1 MSEDIDF
8 IGWINKQPD
17 WARDALRRHAQ
28 SPGHEIGADC
38 RLDIEQRVRF
48 AAGFPAE
55 AELVHIPLT
64 KEHLTFGPIAGPRSL
79 LCSLGPV
86 TNLGRIAPDQKLSFA
101 TDGITLVYGDNGS
114 GKSGYCRITKK
125 VCRSLTSDRLQ
136 GDVFKE
142 GTKPPATALI
152 RYLSNEADEPIE
164 VPWTDGDP
172 SPEAVR
178 SISVFDS
185 RNAHLYIGQEN
196 RIGFLPAEISLL
208 ERHAAHRRDMTAT
221 FTQEK
226 RTLETQCK
234 VALPVGYAPEGPVA
248 KLFARLTATSKSLP
262 TEDEITALAE
272 FTGSNETELDDLRKS
287 LTEDPVALG
296 KRTERALKLVERFA
310 QIAGSIELVLSADAA
325 AALKFKYQAH
335 VDAVK
340 AAEFA
345 AAGEF
350 ADEPL
355 KDVGKGPWSLMYVH
369 AQAYITSI
377 GFEDLPTSEGDP
389 CALCQQP
396 LGTDAAARLQRFK
409 SFVANEA
416 AKSAASAAVALK
428 TARDVIE
435 ALSLPDPKTVEEA
448 LADYGSMSAA
458 RLELKGRMLALL
470 EAAGLRRTAL
480 LTAEDAAGYDAAT
493 DMPASLSNE
502 LAAEVAALAKQTA
515 QLNDSAALDTQRL
528 ANQKRIAELSDS
540 QWLKTVLPTVLQRH
554 ADLTA
559 LKRTAECVRLV
570 GTGQLST
577 HITNVRRAIVSSGLG
592 SRIRAEIEALDLGHM
607 PFEVNDRSADGNSLF
622 EVKVKAAIGQ
632 PANQEILSEGEQ
644 RALALACFLAEV
656 GADEANH
663 GLVFDDPVSSL
674 DHLRIRRVAE
684 RLVAEAAK
692 GKQVIVFTHNL
703 LFYNEMLSLANEA
716 NIPTARREISKTTA
730 EGFGLVTDESEPWS
744 SRKVRDRINK
754 VLRPKA
760 EELAARTD
768 TDGEIYRIAV
778 KDFYT
783 LLRETW
789 ERLVEEALLGKV
801 VERYSSA
808 VQTQS
813 LRNVIVG
820 DDDHKTVFVNMKR
833 VSKYSGHD
841 QAGADQ
847 LPLPKKDEIL
857 KEINAIDDYHKSLI
871 KRNEAT
877 ARDRR
882 ERLEQPPAAKVA

>member
-1 MSEDIDF
+1 MSDDTGFLTWID
-8 IGWINKQPD
+8 KQPD

-28 SPGHEIGADC
+28 SPGHEISAND
-38 RLDIEQRVRF
+38 RSDVEARVRV
-48 AAGFPAE
+48 AGGFPTE
-55 AELVHIPLT
+55 AQLDHVHLT
-64 KEHLTFGPIAGPRSL
+64 TDHLTFGPIAGPRSV

-101 TDGITLVYGDNGS
+101 TEGITLIYGDNGS
-114 GKSGYCRITKK
+114 GKSGYCRVTKK
-125 VCRSLTSDRLQ
+125 VCRSLSTDRLQ

-142 GTKPPATALI
+142 GPKPPATALI
-152 RYLSNEADEPIE
+152 RYLPDGAEKPIE
-164 VPWTDGDP
+164 APWTDGEP

-185 RNAHLYIGQEN
+185 RNAHLYVGQEN

-226 RTLETQCK
+226 RALETQCR
-234 VALPVGYAPEGPVA
+234 VALPVGYATDGPVS
-248 KLFARLTATSKSLP
+248 KLIARLTPTAKNLP
-262 TEDEITALAE
+262 TDEEIRNLAE
-272 FTGSNETELDDLRKS
+272 FTEANKTELEELKKS
-287 LTEDPVALG
+287 LTEDTVALA

-310 QIAGSIELVLSADAA
+310 EITSSLEAGLSANAA
-325 AALKFKYQAH
+325 AALKSKHQAH
-335 VDAVK
+335 INAVN
-340 AAEFA
+340 AAEIA

-350 ADEPL
+350 AGEPL
-355 KDVGKGPWSLMYVH
+355 KDVGKGPWSLMYAH

-377 GFEDLPTSEGDP
+377 GFDDLPTSEGDP

-396 LGTDAAARLQRFK
+396 LGADAAARLQRFR
-409 SFVANEA
+409 SFVADEA
-416 AKSAASAAVALK
+416 AKSAASTSEALK
-428 TARDVIE
+428 TARNEIE
-435 ALSLPDPKTVEEA
+435 SLPLPDAKTVDDA
-448 LADYGSMSAA
+448 LTDYGSMSAA
-458 RLELKGRMLALL
+458 RLMLKGRMLALL
-470 EAAGLRRTAL
+470 EAAGVRRAAL
-480 LTAEDAAGYDAAT
+480 LAASDASEFDAVPEL
-493 DMPASLSNE
+493 PASLSDD
-502 LAAEVAALAKQTA
+502 LLAEVTALTTQAAH
-515 QLNDSAALDTQRL
+515 LNDSAGLDTKRL
-528 ANQKRIAELSDS
+528 ANQKKIAELSDS
-540 QWLKTVLPTVLQRH
+540 QWLKTVLPTVLQRL

-559 LKRTAECVRLV
+559 LKRTAECVKLV

-592 SRIRAEIEALDLGHM
+592 TRIKAEIDALDLGHM

-622 EVKVKAAIGQ
+622 EVKVKAAMGQ

-674 DHLRIRRVAE
+674 DHLRIRRVAS
-684 RLVAEAAK
+684 RLVGEAAK

-703 LFYNEMLSLANEA
+703 LFYNEMLSLATEA
-716 NIPTARREISKTTA
+716 SIPTARRVISKTNA
-730 EGFGLVTDESEPWS
+730 EGFGLIAEEAEPWTTL
-744 SRKVRDRINK
+744 KVKDRIK
-754 VLRPKA
+754 LLRAKA
-760 EELAARTD
+760 EKLALAQDTD
-768 TDGEIYRIAV
+768 TDAYRDAV
-778 KDFYT
+778 KDLYT
-783 LLRETW
+783 ALRETW
-789 ERLVEEALLGKV
+789 ERLVEEVLLGKV

-847 LPLPKKDEIL
+847 LPLPKKDEIA
-857 KEINAIDDYHKSLI
+857 KDIEAIDAYFKLVTT
-871 KRNEAT
+871 RNVET
-877 ARDRR
+877 ASDRKKN
-882 ERLEQPPAAKVA
+882 LEQPPMAQVA